1 MMTKDQTVDVVF
13 TEDCTLTTPVL
24 TKGWAHS
31 HCTLAHFSVPI
42 RGHTPHCGA
51 QRLDLCSH
59 MLSCGAL
66 EITYFVRASKILKV
80 NANKIMFN
88 TFGMMRRPNLQ
99 PHACKEGTLPL
110 NYTGP
115 LLMQF

>member
-1 MMTKDQTVDVVF
+1 MVGV
-13 TEDCTLTTPVL
+13 CSLNI
-24 TKGWAHS
+24 AHLLHLYLPRVGLI
-31 HCTLAHFSVPI
+31 HCTLAHFAVLI

-66 EITYFVRASKILKV
+66 EITYFVTASKILKV
-80 NANKIMFN
+80 NANRIMFN
-88 TFGMMRRPNLQ
+88 TYGMIRRPNLQ

-110 NYTGP
+110 NYTRP
-115 LLMQF
+115 LQM